1 LNAKLKPSR
10 IAASFEA
17 LAARGE
23 KGLMPYVTVGHPTL
37 EATLEI
43 VPALIEGG
51 ATHIELGVPFSDPLA
66 DGPVIQRSSFQALQN
81 GVTVD
86 FCIQTVRALREQGVE
101 VPLILMGYFNPMFHY
116 GLERFVSDCTDA
128 GADGF
133 IIPDLP
139 PEESAEMAELCRRYG
154 RDLIF
159 MVAPTSQEQHIKAL
173 AGQAS
178 GCIYCVSVTG
188 VTGARTE
195 VASDLSSLIQRV
207 RKHVNLPIGV
217 GFGISTPEHVAEVGR
232 DADAVFVGSALISR
246 LDETDP
252 ANVAAAAREFM
263 RYLSGN
269 A

>member
-1 LNAKLKPSR
+1 LKANVKPSR
-10 IAASFEA
+10 IAGTFEE
-17 LAARGE
+17 LAARGQ
-23 KGLMPYVTVGHPTL
+23 KGLMPYVTVGHPTRD
-37 EATLEI
+37 ATLEI
-43 VPALIEGG
+43 VPALVEGG

-66 DGPVIQRSSFQALQN
+66 DGPVIQRSSHQALQN

-86 FCIQTVRALREQGVE
+86 FCIETARALRDRGVE
-101 VPLILMGYFNPMFHY
+101 VPLIFMGYFNPLLRY
-116 GLERFVSDCTDA
+116 GLERFVADCADA
-128 GADGF
+128 GVDGF

-139 PEESAEMAELCRRYG
+139 PDESAEMAELCRRYE

-159 MVAPTSQEQHIKAL
+159 MVAPTSQESHIKSL
-173 AGQAS
+173 ADQAS

-207 RKHVNLPIGV
+207 RKHVKLPIGV
-217 GFGISTPEHVAEVGR
+217 GFGISTPEHVEEVGR

-246 LDETDP
+246 LDEADP
-252 ANVAAAAREFM
+252 AEAPAVARDFM
-263 RYLSGN
+263 RYLSGS